1 MSRTAAA
8 TARSSDRVL
17 GPDSLLWRWAGDTRI
32 AFLGGTIG
40 LLQLMHP
47 AIGAGVLQHSNFF
60 EDPIDRVFRSL
71 PRILGAVYD
80 GPTATDTGL
89 DVRDAHRDI
98 RGVDGSGQRYHAL
111 DPATFWWAHATFQFM
126 AEQVVDR
133 WDRHRLTA
141 AEREQ
146 LYREGI
152 EWYRR
157 YGVSD
162 RVVPPDRDAFQ
173 AEWDRICA
181 DVLEMN
187 DAVRFVLDLLDASQ
201 LPRVDERSGVPA
213 WVLPFA
219 NTWLARRLA
228 SRPSRI
234 IAIGGLPR
242 VVRERFDI
250 PWSRRDQAELDV
262 LEWSVA
268 RT

>member
-80 GPTATDTGL
+80 GPAATDTGL

-126 AEQVVDR
+126 AE
-133 WDRHRLTA
+133 
-141 AEREQ
+141 
-146 LYREGI
+146 
-152 EWYRR
+152 
-157 YGVSD
+157 
-162 RVVPPDRDAFQ
+162 
-173 AEWDRICA
+173 
-181 DVLEMN
+181 
-187 DAVRFVLDLLDASQ
+187 
-201 LPRVDERSGVPA
+201 
-213 WVLPFA
+213 
-219 NTWLARRLA
+219 
-228 SRPSRI
+228 
-234 IAIGGLPR
+234 
-242 VVRERFDI
+242 
-250 PWSRRDQAELDV
+250 
-262 LEWSVA
+262 
-268 RT
+268 